1 MASAERSRGLLRK
14 WLYGFWGAL
23 LSLYITAPVYAA
35 TFAPSQVP
43 LLSSSAVAPNVI
55 LQVDNSGS
63 MDTIIYDS
71 GFDPTKTWPD
81 VYRANYSC
89 VVFVFCG
96 YRQGTKMS
104 PASNQSDYIFFKN
117 IDTKGDSGC
126 SSTRYGFW
134 NSATNS
140 VVCIN
145 LSDPAGSGNTR
156 YPTDYLAYLIAQAGT
171 GNIIAAATSTRMK
184 TAISVANTLVENRR
198 EYLRMGLAA
207 FNPPIT
213 GGDQGPGGKI
223 QQAVDDI
230 TAKNGNTNFNNL
242 KAAISALTSNSNT
255 PLAETYYQVTRYF
268 RGLTPSPSYSGAPKT
283 FTSPIQY
290 RCQKNYGVVITD
302 GLPTYDRTFPT
313 DDPRDPDDPAKGL
326 AHLPNW
332 DNKSSDD
339 GNRPDSGDAEGD
351 SLYLDD
357 IAKFAYDIDMRKPA
371 STPSTDLAGKSW
383 DDPSFLKQNLRTY
396 TVGFTAAND
405 MLSQAATYG
414 LGKYYQATDG
424 DTLAAALSAA
434 LTDISSKSGS
444 GGGGASSSSTLSS
457 GTYYYQT
464 LYDPADWRGVIQ
476 AFPFNSDGSVASKAT
491 WTTNDTMLPA
501 STGVTF
507 QSYNTANSATTA
519 VVPLLYAN
527 FSTAQKAVLDANL
540 PTGIK
545 GTDLVEWTK
554 GTNKTGLRTRTVALG
569 DVINSPLVYASPTD
583 QTAADLTTDASYTTY
598 LAKKAAGM
606 TASLLVNANDG
617 FTNVINASTGK
628 RVYAYMPS
636 TALAGLNIVADT
648 GYINGTS
655 HKYLNDGQLTVA
667 DAQFGTVWKTL
678 ALGGTGAGGK
688 AFYAMQLWD
697 EATGNVPKALW
708 EIRAP
713 DAPNTANAFN
723 DLGYAYAKPEV
734 ARLPDGRWAAFI
746 ANGYGSNSGV
756 AALYVINIADGSLIT
771 KLVVSSSDTNNGLS
785 SVKLRVNASNTVQAA
800 YAGDLNG
807 KLWKFDLSNTS
818 ISGWGLAFTGKP
830 LFTTP
835 DPTNQPITAQPL
847 LVDNPTNGKM
857 VYFGT
862 GKFNETSDKTTTATQ
877 GFYAVWDAEG
887 GAGDYKIANLQLQSI
902 NGTFTGADGVYM
914 TSTENTVNYTSQ
926 KGWYLP
932 LSYGST
938 MVGERVIYQAVY
950 TLGRVLFTTAGV
962 DSTDPCSSQGFG
974 RLIELDALSGSEL
987 SYQVLDTSGDG
998 LIDTSDTRVSGV
1010 FFASGIPTL
1019 TAVVNIS
1026 ATSSAPASQRK
1037 VFNLSNGDIDTLR
1050 EKGATGGGKG
1060 RIMWRQ
1066 IQ

>member
-1 MASAERSRGLLRK
+1 MANAERLRK

-23 LSLYITAPVYAA
+23 LSLYVTAPVYAA

-63 MDTIIYDS
+63 MDTIIYDA
-71 GFDPTKTWPD
+71 GFDPTRTWPD
-81 VYRANYSC
+81 VYRASYTCNLLI
-89 VVFVFCG
+89 FCG
-96 YRQGTKMS
+96 YRQGTRMS
-104 PASNQSDYIFFKN
+104 PASTASDYIFFKN
-117 IDTKGDSGC
+117 IDTRNSSGC
-126 SSTRYGFW
+126 TNSRYGFW

-171 GNIIAAATSTRMK
+171 GNVIAAPASTRMK
-184 TAISVANTLVENRR
+184 TAISVATSLVTDRR

-207 FNPPIT
+207 FNPPIS

-223 QQAVDDI
+223 QQVIDDI
-230 TAKNGNTNFNNL
+230 STKTGNANYNSLIN
-242 KAAISALTSNSNT
+242 AIGALTSNSNT

-268 RGLTPSPSYSGAPKT
+268 RGLAPSPSYSGSPRT

-313 DDPRDPDDPAKGL
+313 NDEDDPNRW
-326 AHLPNW
+326 LPNW
-332 DNKSSDD
+332 DRKSTDD
-339 GNRPDSGDAEGD
+339 GDNPNGDGEGD
-351 SLYLDD
+351 TLYLDD
-357 IAKFAYDIDMRKPA
+357 IAKFAYDIDMRKPTG
-371 STPSTDLAGKSW
+371 TPATDLAGKSW
-383 DDPSFLKQNLRTY
+383 NDPAFLKQNLRTY

-424 DTLAAALSAA
+424 DTLAEALSAA
-434 LTDISSKSGS
+434 LTDITSKSGS

-457 GTYYYQT
+457 GTFYYQT

-507 QSYNTANSATTA
+507 QSYNTANSAATA

-554 GTNKTGLRTRTVALG
+554 GTNRAGLRARAVALG

-606 TASLLVNANDG
+606 TPSLLVNANDG
-617 FTNVINASTGK
+617 FTSVINANNGK

-697 EATGNVPKALW
+697 EATGNAPKALW

-771 KLVVSSSDTNNGLS
+771 KLVVNSSDTNNGLS

-807 KLWKFDLSNTS
+807 RMWKFDLSNTS
-818 ISGWGLAFTGKP
+818 TSGWGLAFSGRP

-835 DPTNQPITAQPL
+835 DPANQPITAQPL

-862 GKFNETSDKTTTATQ
+862 GKFNETTDKTTASTQ
-877 GFYAVWDAEG
+877 GFYAIWDADG
-887 GAGDYKIANLQLQSI
+887 GTGGYTIANLQAQAI
-902 NGTFTGADGVYM
+902 NGTFNGADGVYM
-914 TSTENTVNYTSQ
+914 TSTENSVNYTSQ

-932 LSYGST
+932 LSYGNT

-962 DSTDPCSSQGFG
+962 DSSDPCSSQGFG

-1019 TAVVNIS
+1019 TAVVNIN

-1037 VFNLSNGDIDTLR
+1037 VFNLSNGEIDTLR